1 MNRPGEVE
9 VANLRHV
16 KGGWRARAPRHECNT
31 EIRLQKLHQIAFRGN
46 LVEMHCRLLAPQA
59 VIEALRMFAI
69 TAAQELRLRKIGELD
84 GVAGGKL
91 VFRIENKIERLLE
104 QGPCVE
110 PVPIVIQSRGN
121 GELDFA
127 FLQRIGNFLAAPS
140 NERKF

>member
-1 MNRPGEVE
+1 
-9 VANLRHV
+9 
-16 KGGWRARAPRHECNT
+16 
-31 EIRLQKLHQIAFRGN
+31 
-46 LVEMHCRLLAPQA
+46 MHCSLLAPQT

-121 GELDFA
+121 GELDFPFFSA
-127 FLQRIGNFLAAPS
+127 SAISLLLPRTNANSSPAKRRLS
-140 NERKF
+140 SLR

>member
-1 MNRPGEVE
+1 
-9 VANLRHV
+9 
-16 KGGWRARAPRHECNT
+16 
-31 EIRLQKLHQIAFRGN
+31 
-46 LVEMHCRLLAPQA
+46 MHCSLLAPQT

-110 PVPIVIQSRGN
+110 PVQIVIQSRGN